1 VVQMIRPV
9 LKRPTLQSWKE
20 DDVQIAEFLEDI
32 SKHKLN
38 VESDK
43 YWNFYVPALRKY
55 FSHGQLWKLINKRF
69 IEPQYSEALKEMFRY
84 LPERFKIISEEMMLH
99 FTKLTLNRQESY
111 TYIEEANEY
120 MDELEEQNQSLRKD
134 LVLVQ
139 EKIKSLEIENKNIL
153 LQAENNVMKKLLGKQ
168 EIKVENKPKK
178 ESKKDEEPE
187 GIFNEK

>member
-1 VVQMIRPV
+1 MIRPV